1 MTAGVCLND
10 DIIGDALQKLR
21 GAVTIVYPMGLPP
34 YDPIRLE
41 FEGQED
47 LSGTQV
53 SGRVDRCGLGHYCYC
68 IGLIGCARGEQCSV
82 VVGWEATAAWEETE
96 GLRW

>member
-1 MTAGVCLND
+1 MTD

-53 SGRVDRCGLGHYCYC
+53 SGRVWWYGLSYYYYYC
-68 IGLIGCARGEQCSV
+68 IGLTGCIRG
-82 VVGWEATAAWEETE
+82 G
-96 GLRW
+96 